1 MLIHH
6 TKSITRKYPNN
17 PNNHSKYLI
26 QRLTSIRCAIYMG
39 DCKEKWHRAN
49 FLRFTSSFLAQIKLY
64 SYFVLVVWS
73 LWELTLRW
81 KKSQIN
87 GFLIKIWLKKCYL
100 HQKCINSCNSF
111 TANSALSDINP
122 LERARCGYNF
132 IWARK
137 LEVKRKTR
145 MRCHFFFW
153 NHPYIVIVTAM
164 T

>member
-1 MLIHH
+1 M
-6 TKSITRKYPNN
+6 
-17 PNNHSKYLI
+17 
-26 QRLTSIRCAIYMG
+26 TSIRCAIYMS

-64 SYFVLVVWS
+64 SHLVLVAWS

-87 GFLIKIWLKKCYL
+87 GFLIKIWLKKYYL

-111 TANSALSDINP
+111 IANWVLSDINL
-122 LERARCGYNF
+122 LERTRCGNNF

-137 LEVKRKTR
+137 LEVKRKTL
-145 MRCHFFFW
+145 MRCHFFW
-153 NHPYIVIVTAM
+153 NHSYIVIATAM
-164 T
+164 A